1 MHQQLLLVLAVLAVG
16 VFHTLVPDHW
26 LPITMLARQA
36 KWGRSRTAG
45 AAAIAGLGHTV
56 STLAIGLLVW
66 LAGAA
71 VALRF
76 GHIVAL
82 AASAALVV
90 FGAWFALVAL
100 RELRDA
106 RAGLKSG
113 ILHGPKGPWLHKEH
127 EDVEIAAEMTGGLS
141 ASQRARVTLLLIL
154 GSSPMVEGLPAFLA
168 ASRFGPGLLAI
179 MSVVFALSTIVTY
192 VFMCDQSTRMLQRF
206 SFGPLERYGEVIS
219 GCVILIVG
227 VASFF
232 WL

>member
-1 MHQQLLLVLAVLAVG
+1 VHQQLLLVLAVLAVG

-90 FGAWFALVAL
+90 FGAWFALAAL
-100 RELRDA
+100 RELRNE

-113 ILHGPKGPWLHKEH
+113 IPPVHPHSGH
-127 EDVEIAAEMTGGLS
+127 EEEIAAEMTGGLS